1 MPTRL
6 LRKLLQSDRERFLES
21 LLESATDYAIITL
34 DLDGRITGWNSGAEQ
49 VLGWSEAE
57 VVGQNA
63 SLFFTPED
71 QDAEAPAKEMAIAR
85 DYGRASDERWHVRKD
100 GERFWANGSLMP
112 LVDETNVI
120 EGYLKILRDRTE
132 QRLAEEKT
140 RQSEAFLRGVL
151 ESSGDSIAVLD
162 LNGQIEFMNEA
173 GLRGM
178 EADNISAIQ
187 DHPWTSVW
195 EDDGATSA
203 GEAMAAAMAG
213 GTGRFTALARTLK
226 GTPRWWDVQ
235 VTPIAGSDGRP
246 DRFLAISRDVTE
258 HRQAEAT
265 LRETVE
271 RYHLVTRATNDA
283 IWDWDLVRN
292 HIRWNEALY
301 TAYGYNPHEVEPTGE
316 WWIAQIHPDDR
327 QTVEN
332 HLRSVIAGSGDEWS
346 HEYRFRCASGH
357 YATVFDRGYMVRDAA
372 GRPVRMIGAMLD
384 ITSRKRAEQELEVVH
399 HELGHRLKNVLT
411 MVQAI
416 ASHTLRS
423 APSMDVAREALAARL
438 VALGKAQDL
447 LISRSSEE
455 AEITALVH
463 GVLEAHRASEP
474 ERLRIRGPRVR
485 LSPQAALSLALILH
499 ELATNAVKY
508 GALSNEHGY
517 VDLVWTVTQDTP
529 ACLALRWSEHGGPT
543 VVEPKR
549 KGFGSRLITR
559 GLAGD
564 IGGDVT
570 LSYDLTGVVCTITA
584 PLDCL
589 TLSSSVRGDRRM
601 SQEPSP
607 RDELCANYF

>member
-34 DLDGRITGWNSGAEQ
+34 DLDGRITSWNSGAEH

-57 VVGQNA
+57 ALGQNT

-71 QDAEAPAKEMAIAR
+71 QDAEAPAQEMANAR
-85 DYGRASDERWHVRKD
+85 DYGRATDERWHVRKG

-112 LVDETNVI
+112 LVNDETNTI

-132 QRLAEEKT
+132 QRLTEAKT

-151 ESSGDSIAVLD
+151 DSSGDCIKVLD
-162 LNGQIEFMNEA
+162 LEGRIEFMNEG

-178 EADNISAIQ
+178 EVEDVSAIQ
-187 DHPWTSVW
+187 GRLWTSLW
-195 EDDGATSA
+195 EDDGVAA
-203 GEAMAAAMAG
+203 AEKAMAAARAG
-213 GTGRFTALARTLK
+213 GTGRFSGLAKTLK

-235 VTPIAGSDGRP
+235 VTPIAGPDGQP
-246 DRFLAISRDVTE
+246 GKLLAISRDITDR
-258 HRQAEAT
+258 RQAEAA

-271 RYHLVTRATNDA
+271 RYSLVTRATNDA

-292 HIRWNEALY
+292 HARWNEALY
-301 TAYGYNPHEVEPTGE
+301 TAYGYNPHEIEPSGE
-316 WWIAQIHPDDR
+316 WRMTQIHPDDR
-327 QTVEN
+327 QEVEN
-332 HLRSVIAGSGDEWS
+332 HIRSVIAGAGDEWS

-372 GRPVRMIGAMLD
+372 GRPLRMIGAMLD

-423 APSMDVAREALAARL
+423 APSMDVARETLAARL

-447 LISRSSEE
+447 LITKSSEE
-455 AEITALVH
+455 AEIGTLVH
-463 GVLEAHRASEP
+463 SVLEAQRISEP
-474 ERLRIRGPRVR
+474 ERLRIRGPDAR
-485 LSPQAALSLALILH
+485 LSPQVALSLALILH

-508 GALSNEHGY
+508 GALSNEQGH
-517 VDLVWTVTQDTP
+517 VDLVWTVTEDTP

-543 VVEPKR
+543 VTEPKH

-559 GLAGD
+559 GLAGGV
-564 IGGDVT
+564 GGDVT
-570 LSYDLTGVVCTITA
+570 LRYEPTGVVCTITA
-584 PLDCL
+584 PLDSL
-589 TLSSSVRGDRRM
+589 AISSPVQGTV
-601 SQEPSP
+601 
-607 RDELCANYF
+607 A

>member
-34 DLDGRITGWNSGAEQ
+34 DLDGCITSWNSGAEQ

-57 VVGQNA
+57 VLGQNA

-71 QDAEAPAKEMAIAR
+71 QDAEVPAQEMAIAR
-85 DYGRASDERWHVRKD
+85 DYGRASDERWHVRKG

-112 LVDETNVI
+112 LVDEASGVI

-151 ESSGDSIAVLD
+151 ESSGDTITVLD
-162 LNGQIEFMNEA
+162 LAGQIEFMNEA

-178 EADNISAIQ
+178 EAEDAEAIRSLL
-187 DHPWTSVW
+187 WASLW
-195 EDDGATSA
+195 EGDGAAAA
-203 GEAMAAAMAG
+203 GEAMSAAMTG
-213 GTGRFTALARTLK
+213 GTGRFSGLAKTLK

-246 DRFLAISRDVTE
+246 DRLLAISRDVTD

-271 RYHLVTRATNDA
+271 RYSLVTRATNDA

-292 HIRWNEALY
+292 HVQWNEALY
-301 TAYGYNPHEVEPTGE
+301 TAYGYTPHEIEPSGE
-316 WWIAQIHPDDR
+316 WWFAHIHPDDR
-327 QTVEN
+327 QRVEDDI
-332 HLRSVIAGSGDEWS
+332 RSAIAGGGEEWS

-357 YATVFDRGYMVRDAA
+357 YATVYDRGYMVRDAA

-384 ITSRKRAEQELEVVH
+384 ITARKRAEQELEMVH

-416 ASHTLRS
+416 ASHTLRN
-423 APSMDVAREALAARL
+423 APSMEVARETLAARL

-447 LISRSSEE
+447 LITKSSEE
-455 AEITALVH
+455 AEIGTLAH
-463 GVLEAHRASEP
+463 AVLEAHRASEP

-508 GALSNEHGY
+508 GALSNEQGY
-517 VDLVWTVTQDTP
+517 VDLVWTVTETTP
-529 ACLALRWSEHGGPT
+529 ACLALRWSEHGGPR
-543 VVEPKR
+543 VAEPQR
-549 KGFGSRLITR
+549 NGFGSRLITR

-570 LSYDLTGVVCTITA
+570 LSYEPAGVVCTITA
-584 PLDCL
+584 PLDSL
-589 TLSSSVRGDRRM
+589 AASSV
-601 SQEPSP
+601 QET
-607 RDELCANYF
+607 AA

>member
-34 DLDGRITGWNSGAEQ
+34 DLEGNITGWNSGAEQ
-49 VLGWSEAE
+49 VLRWSEAE
-57 VVGQNA
+57 VLGQHA

-71 QDAEAPAKEMAIAR
+71 RDAEAPAKEMAVAR
-85 DYGRASDERWHVRKD
+85 DYGRATDERWHVRKG

-112 LVDETNVI
+112 LVDDETTVI

-151 ESSGDSIAVLD
+151 DSSGDCIKVLD
-162 LNGQIEFMNEA
+162 LDGRIEFMNEG
-173 GLRGM
+173 GLRGL
-178 EADNISAIQ
+178 EVEDVSAIQ
-187 DHPWTSVW
+187 GRLWASLW
-195 EDDGATSA
+195 EDDGA
-203 GEAMAAAMAG
+203 AAAEEAIAASKAG
-213 GTGRFTALARTLK
+213 GTGRFTGLAKTLK

-246 DRFLAISRDVTE
+246 DRLLAISRDATDR
-258 HRQAEAT
+258 RQAEAA

-271 RYHLVTRATNDA
+271 RYSLVTRATNDA

-292 HIRWNEALY
+292 HVRWNEALY
-301 TAYGYNPHEVEPTGE
+301 TAYGYNPHEIEPSGE
-316 WWIAQIHPDDR
+316 WWMTQIHPEDR
-327 QTVEN
+327 QKVED
-332 HLRSVIAGSGDEWS
+332 HIRAVIAGNADEWS

-357 YATVFDRGYMVRDAA
+357 YATVLDRGYMVRNAA
-372 GRPVRMIGAMLD
+372 GQPIRMIGAMLD
-384 ITSRKRAEQELEVVH
+384 ITSRKRSEQELEVVH

-416 ASHTLRS
+416 ASHTLRN

-447 LISRSSEE
+447 LISKSTEE
-455 AEITALVH
+455 AEIGALVH

-474 ERLRIRGPRVR
+474 ERLRIRGPHVR
-485 LSPQAALSLALILH
+485 LSPQTTLSLALILH

-508 GALSNEHGY
+508 GSLSNEHGY
-517 VDLVWTVTQDTP
+517 VDLVWTVTEDTP
-529 ACLALRWSEHGGPT
+529 ACLALRWSEHSGPRVT
-543 VVEPKR
+543 EPKR

-570 LSYDLTGVVCTITA
+570 LSYEPTGVVCTITA
-584 PLDCL
+584 PLESVA
-589 TLSSSVRGDRRM
+589 SSSIR
-601 SQEPSP
+601 ET
-607 RDELCANYF
+607 AA

>member
-34 DLDGRITGWNSGAEQ
+34 DLDGCITGWNSGAEQ
-49 VLGWSEAE
+49 VLGWTEAD
-57 VVGQNA
+57 VLGQNA

-71 QDAEAPAKEMAIAR
+71 QAAEAPATEMATAR
-85 DYGRASDERWHVRKD
+85 EYGRATDERWHVRKG

-112 LVDETNVI
+112 LVDDETNVI

-140 RQSEAFLRGVL
+140 RQSEAFLRSVL
-151 ESSGDSIAVLD
+151 ESSGDCIKVLD
-162 LNGQIEFMNEA
+162 LEGRIEFMNEG
-173 GLRGM
+173 GLRGI
-178 EADNISAIQ
+178 EAEDFSAIQ
-187 DHPWTSVW
+187 GSPWASLW
-195 EDDGATSA
+195 EDDGAA
-203 GEAMAAAMAG
+203 AAEEAMAVAKAG
-213 GTGRFTALARTLK
+213 GAGRFTGLTKTLR

-246 DRFLAISRDVTE
+246 DRLLAISRDVTD
-258 HRQAEAT
+258 RRRAEAT

-271 RYHLVTRATNDA
+271 RYSLVTRATNDA
-283 IWDWDLVRN
+283 IWDWDLTRDHV
-292 HIRWNEALY
+292 RWNEALY
-301 TAYGYNPHEVEPTGE
+301 TAYGYNPHEIEPSGE

-327 QTVEN
+327 PEVEN
-332 HLRSVIAGSGDEWS
+332 HIRAVISGNGEEWS

-357 YATVFDRGYMVRDAA
+357 YSTVLDRGYMVRDAA
-372 GRPVRMIGAMLD
+372 GQPIRMIGAMLD
-384 ITSRKRAEQELEVVH
+384 ITSRKRTEQELEVVH

-416 ASHTLRS
+416 ASHTLRN

-447 LISRSSEE
+447 LISKSAEE
-455 AEITALVH
+455 AEIGALVY
-463 GVLEAHRASEP
+463 GVLEAHCASEP
-474 ERLRIRGPRVR
+474 ERLRIRGPHIH
-485 LSPQAALSLALILH
+485 LSPQTALSLALILH

-508 GALSNEHGY
+508 GSLSNEHGY
-517 VDLVWTVTQDTP
+517 VDLVWTVTEGTP
-529 ACLALRWSEHGGPT
+529 PCLALHWSEHGGPA
-543 VVEPKR
+543 VIEPKR

-564 IGGDVT
+564 VGGDVT
-570 LSYDLTGVVCTITA
+570 LSYEPAGVVCTLTA
-584 PLDCL
+584 PLDGL
-589 TLSSSVRGDRRM
+589 TPLSSQREVV
-601 SQEPSP
+601 
-607 RDELCANYF
+607 A

>member
-34 DLDGRITGWNSGAEQ
+34 DLEGRITEWNSGAEQ

-57 VVGQNA
+57 ALGQNA

-71 QDAEAPAKEMAIAR
+71 QDADAPAKEMAIAR
-85 DYGRASDERWHVRKD
+85 DYGRASDERWHVRKG

-112 LVDETNVI
+112 LIDDASGTI

-132 QRLAEEKT
+132 QKLAEEKT

-151 ESSGDSIAVLD
+151 DSSGDCIKVLD
-162 LNGQIEFMNEA
+162 LDGRIEFMNA
-173 GLRGM
+173 GGLRGM
-178 EADNISAIQ
+178 EVEDFSAIRGRS
-187 DHPWTSVW
+187 WASLW
-195 EDDGATSA
+195 EDDGA
-203 GEAMAAAMAG
+203 AAAKEALAAAKAG
-213 GTGRFTALARTLK
+213 GTGRFTGSAKTLK

-246 DRFLAISRDVTE
+246 ERLLAISRDATDRR
-258 HRQAEAT
+258 HAEAA

-271 RYHLVTRATNDA
+271 RYSLVTRATNDA

-292 HIRWNEALY
+292 HVQWNEALY
-301 TAYGYNPHEVEPTGE
+301 TAYGYNPHEIEPTGE
-316 WWIAQIHPDDR
+316 WWIAQIHPDDL
-327 QTVEN
+327 QEVEN
-332 HLRSVIAGSGDEWS
+332 HIRAVIAGNGDEWS

-357 YATVFDRGYMVRDAA
+357 YATVLDRGYMVRDAA
-372 GRPVRMIGAMLD
+372 GQPIRMISAMLD

-416 ASHTLRS
+416 ASHTLRNS
-423 APSMDVAREALAARL
+423 PSMDVARETLAARL

-447 LISRSSEE
+447 LISKSSEE
-455 AEITALVH
+455 AEIGALIH
-463 GVLEAHRASEP
+463 SVLEAHRASEP
-474 ERLRIRGPRVR
+474 ERLRIRGPHVR

-517 VDLVWTVTQDTP
+517 VDLVWTVTDETP
-529 ACLALRWSEHGGPT
+529 ACLALRWSEHGGPK
-543 VVEPKR
+543 VVEPNR

-559 GLAGD
+559 GLPGD
-564 IGGDVT
+564 IGGDVK
-570 LSYDLTGVVCTITA
+570 LSYEPTGVVCTITA
-584 PLDCL
+584 PLDSL
-589 TLSSSVRGDRRM
+589 AATSV
-601 SQEPSP
+601 
-607 RDELCANYF
+607 

>member
-34 DLDGRITGWNSGAEQ
+34 DLDGRITGWNSGAEK

-57 VVGQNA
+57 VLGQSA

-71 QDAEAPAKEMAIAR
+71 QDAEAPAKEMATAH
-85 DYGRASDERWHVRKD
+85 DYGRATDERWHVRKG

-112 LVDETNVI
+112 LVNDETNVI

-151 ESSGDSIAVLD
+151 DSSGDCIKVLD
-162 LNGQIEFMNEA
+162 LEGRIEFMNEG

-178 EADNISAIQ
+178 EVDDFSAIQ
-187 DHPWTSVW
+187 GRPWASLW
-195 EDDGATSA
+195 EDDGAA
-203 GEAMAAAMAG
+203 AAKEAMAVAKAG
-213 GTGRFTALARTLK
+213 GTGRFTGLTKTLK
-226 GTPRWWDVQ
+226 GTPRWWDVH

-246 DRFLAISRDVTE
+246 DRLLAISRDVTDR
-258 HRQAEAT
+258 RQAEAT

-271 RYHLVTRATNDA
+271 RYSLVTRATNDA
-283 IWDWDLVRN
+283 IWDWDLVRGYVQ
-292 HIRWNEALY
+292 WNEALY
-301 TAYGYNPHEVEPTGE
+301 TAYGYNPEEVEPCGE
-316 WWIAQIHPDDR
+316 WWMAQIHPDDR
-327 QTVEN
+327 QRVEDDI
-332 HLRSVIAGSGDEWS
+332 RAAIAGGGDEWS
-346 HEYRFRCASGH
+346 HEYRFRCASSH
-357 YATVFDRGYMVRDAA
+357 YVMVFDRGYMVRDAA

-384 ITSRKRAEQELEVVH
+384 ITSRKRAEQELEVIH
-399 HELGHRLKNVLT
+399 HELSHRLKNVLT

-423 APSMDVAREALAARL
+423 APSMDVARETLAARL

-447 LISRSSEE
+447 LISKSSEE
-455 AEITALVH
+455 TEIGALVH

-474 ERLRIRGPRVR
+474 ERLRIRGPRLR
-485 LSPQAALSLALILH
+485 LSAQAALSLALILH

-508 GALSNEHGY
+508 GALSNEQGH
-517 VDLVWTVTQDTP
+517 VDLVWTVTEDTP

-543 VVEPKR
+543 VVEPNR

-564 IGGDVT
+564 IGGDVK
-570 LSYDLTGVVCTITA
+570 LSYEPTGVVCTLTA
-584 PLDCL
+584 PLGGL
-589 TLSSSVRGDRRM
+589 TTLSSRR
-601 SQEPSP
+601 EVV
-607 RDELCANYF
+607 A